1 MVKRII
7 AFSIVGVVLW
17 GCISC
22 GTSKPKEVS
31 FKGKW
36 KQVFEN
42 CIMGVKEESV
52 VDVFTDGVRFRTES
66 ENRIQ
71 FYDGKYLYSKTK
83 NTLDGYSFP
92 VTTNEISP
100 EKIKPY
106 KFWFVI
112 HQGKT
117 GPGGNIAGQET
128 VLYQVKIKRPDGELT
143 SQVWVD
149 AKTGIALKSL
159 QTIYSHQ
166 VSQMV
171 TQNSQECLEIS
182 YGPVTDEV
190 FNKPE

>member
-1 MVKRII
+1 MLKKAII
-7 AFSIVGVVLW
+7 FNIALLILW

-22 GTSKPKEVS
+22 GTSKPKEAS

-42 CIMGVKEESV
+42 CIMGVKDESI
-52 VDVFTDGVRFRTES
+52 VDVFTDGLRFRTES
-66 ENRIQ
+66 ENSIQ
-71 FYDGKYLYSKTK
+71 VYDGKYLYSKMK
-83 NTLDGYSFP
+83 NTLEGHNFP
-92 VTTNEISP
+92 VHINEISP
-100 EKIKPY
+100 EKIKPS

-128 VLYQVKIKRPDGELT
+128 VLYQAKMNRPDGEIS

-149 AKTGIALKSL
+149 AKTGIALKSV

-182 YGPVTDEV
+182 YGYVDDGLFV
-190 FNKPE
+190 KPE

>member
-7 AFSIVGVVLW
+7 AFSIAGVVLW

-22 GTSKPKEVS
+22 GTPKPKEVS

-42 CIMGVKEESV
+42 CIMGVKDEYV
-52 VDVFTDGVRFRTES
+52 TDVFTDGVRFRTES
-66 ENRIQ
+66 EKSIQ
-71 FYDGKYLYSKTK
+71 VYDGKYLHSKMK
-83 NTLDGYSFP
+83 DTLEGYSFP
-92 VTTNEISP
+92 VNTNEISP
-100 EKIKPY
+100 EKVKPS

-128 VLYQVKIKRPDGELT
+128 VLYQAKMNRPDGEIS

-149 AKTGIALKSL
+149 AQTGIALKSL
-159 QTIYSHQ
+159 QTVYSHQ

-182 YGPVTDEV
+182 YGYVDDSLFV
-190 FNKPE
+190 KPE